1 MNDIIKSGVLGLALI
16 ITLIVTAP
24 ILNEKNNDDSKI
36 AKAENKEV
44 TQDKDIHIPL

>member
-24 ILNEKNNDDSKI
+24 MLNEKNDYSKI
-36 AKAENKEV
+36 AKAEDKEV